1 MFEFATRTIEE
12 NVIKVNYSTF
22 FVEVFFC
29 DDVTTIDCDN
39 ITRVRIWI
47 NGPQGID
54 IPGDRFNK
62 IYAACLLSGIEK
74 SARYVIKSVL
84 YTYAKYYNII

>member
-22 FVEVFFC
+22 VVEVFFC

-39 ITRVRIWI
+39 ITRVKVML
-47 NGPQGID
+47 NGHQGID
-54 IPGDRFNK
+54 ISRNRFNK
-62 IYAACLLSGIEK
+62 V
-74 SARYVIKSVL
+74 SATCY
-84 YTYAKYYNII
+84 

>member
-12 NVIKVNYSTF
+12 NVIKVDYSTF
-22 FVEVFFC
+22 VVEVFFC

-47 NGPQGID
+47 NGHQKID
-54 IPGDRFNK
+54 IQRNRFNK
-62 IYAACLLSGIEK
+62 VSAACLLSGIEE
-74 SARYVIKSVL
+74 SARYVIKSAL
-84 YTYAKYYNII
+84 SIYAEYYSVI